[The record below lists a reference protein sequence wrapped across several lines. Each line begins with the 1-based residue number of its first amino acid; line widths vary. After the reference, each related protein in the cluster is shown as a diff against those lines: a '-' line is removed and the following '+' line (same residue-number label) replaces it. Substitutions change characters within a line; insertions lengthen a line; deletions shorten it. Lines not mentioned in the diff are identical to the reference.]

1 MTMTRRPD
9 LPLPPAGR
17 ATEEQEPP
25 RSAARPASIP
35 AAPPSWGRDDPAD
48 PGPHGIA
55 RTRRREI
62 LDAATALFAVR
73 GYRGTSLRE
82 ISAQVGISHPGML
95 HHFHSKD
102 ALLDAVIDDLEAH
115 AQHMIDH
122 IETLETSIERTE
134 QAALHNFS
142 ARGPYQVLFAV
153 LSTEAIDPEYP
164 GRMRLIRLRRVYEHV
179 AEHVLRSYEARGE
192 LAPGLDIGWA
202 ARICVSYS
210 LALATREA
218 TIGAVQPSSRG
229 LAGPDFREL
238 MAVFTVAEQAG

>member
-1 MTMTRRPD
+1 MTRLPD
-9 LPLPPAGR
+9 LPLPPTGGA
-17 ATEEQEPP
+17 AEEPEAP
-25 RSAARPASIP
+25 RSAARSASSPAT
-35 AAPPSWGRDDPAD
+35 PPSPHPEDTGDL
-48 PGPHGIA
+48 GPRGIA

-95 HHFHSKD
+95 HHFHSKV

-115 AQHMIDH
+115 AQYMIDN
-122 IETLETSIERTE
+122 IQSLEMTLERTE
-134 QAALHNFS
+134 QLALQNFAARASHL
-142 ARGPYQVLFAV
+142 VLFAV

-179 AEHVLRSYEARGE
+179 AEHVLRSYEARGA
-192 LAPGLDIGWA
+192 LTPGLDIGWA
-202 ARICVSYS
+202 ARSCVSFS

-218 TIGAVQPSSRG
+218 TIGAVQPSSGG